1 MAKPRKGASKT
12 QKAPPEMNEMVE
24 ALLSMASNAPSY
36 TFEDQASEAKLYEIV
51 VLAEVLDA
59 YPGSVSAVSPGMVA
73 KFKLAGAPAKA
84 NKGKFTFFE
93 LSRGSAPEG
102 EVWLSVEVSTLSCYR
117 AGGPDDALSSRH
129 EIDVG
134 VFVPLPT
141 DSYPSFAQ
149 LVAGFSCKHM
159 NASKAHVRELLGL
172 RRETAVLGGPIPSRA
187 PWLVAGG
194 LPANPASP
202 LILISSDAG
211 VLEYACPIDEL
222 GAYVDY
228 VCFN

>member
-1 MAKPRKGASKT
+1 MAKSGKAPSKT
-12 QKAPPEMNEMVE
+12 KKAPLEMNDMVE

-36 TFEDQASEAKLYEIV
+36 TFEDQATEAKLYEIV

-59 YPGSVSAVSPGMVA
+59 YPGSVSTVSPGITA

-93 LSRGSAPEG
+93 LSRGSTPEG

-117 AGGPDDALSSRH
+117 AGGASDALSGRH

-141 DSYPSFAQ
+141 DSYPSFEQ
-149 LVAGFSCKHM
+149 LIAGFSCKHM

-172 RRETAVLGGPIPSRA
+172 RRETAILGGPVPSRA

-194 LPANPASP
+194 LPAIPASP
-202 LILISSDAG
+202 LILISSDAR
-211 VLEYACPIDEL
+211 VLEYASPIDEL
-222 GAYVDY
+222 GAYIDY

>member
-1 MAKPRKGASKT
+1 MATSGKGKSKT
-12 QKAPPEMNEMVE
+12 KKAPPELSEMVE

-36 TFEDQASEAKLYEIV
+36 TFEDQATEAKLYEIV

-59 YPGSVSAVSPGMVA
+59 YPGSVNTVSPGTSA

-84 NKGKFTFFE
+84 NKAKFTYFE
-93 LSRGSAPEG
+93 LSRGSIPEG
-102 EVWLSVEVSTLSCYR
+102 EVWLSVEVLTLSWYR
-117 AGGPDDALSSRH
+117 AGASDDALSSRH

-141 DSYPSFAQ
+141 DSYPSFTQ
-149 LVAGFSCKHM
+149 LIAGFSCKHM

-172 RRETAVLGGPIPSRA
+172 RRETAFLSDPVPSRA
-187 PWLVAGG
+187 PWLVAGD

-202 LILISSDAG
+202 LVLISSDAG
-211 VLEYACPIDEL
+211 VLEYARPIDEL
-222 GAYVDY
+222 GAYIDY
-228 VCFN
+228 VGFN

>member
-1 MAKPRKGASKT
+1 
-12 QKAPPEMNEMVE
+12 MVE

-36 TFEDQASEAKLYEIV
+36 TFEDQATEAKLYEIV

-59 YPGSVSAVSPGMVA
+59 YPGSVSTNSPGIAA

-93 LSRGSAPEG
+93 LSRGSTAEG
-102 EVWLSVEVSTLSCYR
+102 EVWLSVEVSTLSHHR
-117 AGGPDDALSSRH
+117 AGGTDDSLSSRH

-141 DSYPSFAQ
+141 DSYPSFTQ
-149 LVAGFSCKHM
+149 LIAGFSCKHM
-159 NASKAHVRELLGL
+159 SASKAHVRELLGL
-172 RRETAVLGGPIPSRA
+172 RRETAFLSDSVPSRA

-211 VLEYACPIDEL
+211 VLEYARPIDEL
-222 GAYVDY
+222 GAYIDY
-228 VCFN
+228 VCLD

>member
-1 MAKPRKGASKT
+1 MAKRGEGTNKT
-12 QKAPPEMNEMVE
+12 QKAPPEMNEMIE
-24 ALLSMASNAPSY
+24 TLLSMASNAPSY
-36 TFEDQASEAKLYEIV
+36 TFEDEATEAKLYEIV
-51 VLAEVLDA
+51 VLAEVLEA
-59 YPGSVSAVSPGMVA
+59 YPGSVSTMSPGMA
-73 KFKLAGAPAKA
+73 ATFKLAGAPAKA
-84 NKGKFTFFE
+84 NKGKFTFFQ
-93 LSRGSAPEG
+93 LSRGSTPEC

-117 AGGPDDALSSRH
+117 AGGADDALSSRH

-149 LVAGFSCKHM
+149 LIAGFSCKHM
-159 NASKAHVRELLGL
+159 NASKAHIRELLGL
-172 RRETAVLGGPIPSRA
+172 RRETAVLAGPIPSRA
-187 PWLVAGG
+187 PWLVAGR
-194 LPANPASP
+194 LPADPASP
-202 LILISSDAG
+202 LFLISSDAR